1 MPAAFAAPAI
11 GGTVAAIAGTAAA
24 GASLYGASKQSK
36 AARDA
41 AAAQERSTAEAIALE
56 RENEVRR
63 RQEWDATQAFNEKA
77 YGDYLARDDSRYA
90 DTRADTAYARA
101 RADKLDAFDREQY
114 DREQARREPY
124 RKVSV
129 SALNDLA
136 ARAGLDVSFSPQTV
150 SGSARK
156 N

>member
-1 MPAAFAAPAI
+1 MAIATGTALAI
-11 GGTVAAIAGTAAA
+11 GGATALAG
-24 GASLYGASKQSK
+24 SVYGANKQSQ
-36 AARDA
+36 AAKDA
-41 AAAQERSTAEAIALE
+41 ANASERSTAEAIALE
-56 RENEVRR
+56 RENEARR

-136 ARAGLDVSFSPQTV
+136 ARAGLNVSFSPQTV

>member
-1 MPAAFAAPAI
+1 MAIATGTALAI
-11 GGTVAAIAGTAAA
+11 GGATALAG
-24 GASLYGASKQSK
+24 SVYGANKQSQAAK
-36 AARDA
+36 DAARA
-41 AAAQERSTAEAIALE
+41 SERSTAEAIALE
-56 RENEVRR
+56 RENEARR

-77 YGDYLARDDSRYA
+77 YADYLARDDSRYA

>member
-1 MPAAFAAPAI
+1 MAIATGTALAI
-11 GGTVAAIAGTAAA
+11 GGATALAG
-24 GASLYGASKQSK
+24 SVYGANKQSQ
-36 AARDA
+36 AAKDA
-41 AAAQERSTAEAIALE
+41 ANASERSTAEAIALE
-56 RENEVRR
+56 RENEARR

>member
-1 MPAAFAAPAI
+1 MAIATGTALAI
-11 GGTVAAIAGTAAA
+11 GGATALAG
-24 GASLYGASKQSK
+24 SVYGANKQSQ
-36 AARDA
+36 AAKDA
-41 AAAQERSTAEAIALE
+41 ANASERSTAEAIALE
-56 RENEVRR
+56 RENEARR

-136 ARAGLDVSFSPQTV
+136 ARAGLNVSFSPQTI
-150 SGSARK
+150 SGSAK
-156 N
+156 Q

>member
-1 MPAAFAAPAI
+1 MAIATGTALAI
-11 GGTVAAIAGTAAA
+11 GGATALAG
-24 GASLYGASKQSK
+24 SVYGANKQSQAAK
-36 AARDA
+36 DAARA
-41 AAAQERSTAEAIALE
+41 SERSTAEAIALE
-56 RENEVRR
+56 RENEARR

>member
-1 MPAAFAAPAI
+1 M
-11 GGTVAAIAGTAAA
+11 GLETAAIIGIAGATASA
-24 GASLYGASKQSK
+24 GASIYGANKQSR
-36 AARDA
+36 AAKDA
-41 AAAQERSTAEAIALE
+41 ANASERSTAEAIALE
-56 RENEVRR
+56 RENEARR

-77 YGDYLARDDSRYA
+77 YGEYLTRDDSRYA

-101 RADKLDAFDREQY
+101 RTDKLDAFDREQY
-114 DREQARREPY
+114 DSEMRRREPY

-136 ARAGLDVSFSPQTV
+136 AKAGLGVSFSPQTV

>member
-1 MPAAFAAPAI
+1 MAIATGTALAI
-11 GGTVAAIAGTAAA
+11 GGATALAG
-24 GASLYGASKQSK
+24 SVYGANKQSQ
-36 AARDA
+36 AAKDA
-41 AAAQERSTAEAIALE
+41 ANASERSTAEAIALE
-56 RENEVRR
+56 RENEARR

-77 YGDYLARDDSRYA
+77 YGDYLARDDYRYA

-136 ARAGLDVSFSPQTV
+136 ARAGLNVSFSPQTV